1 MNAIGFKSVI
11 PSSHKCDFC
20 KDQFLKLN
28 GLKKH
33 IISQHM
39 DIINGTS
46 KVKENSS
53 EKVQRENSS
62 NKLQS
67 KICDKTFISLS
78 KLSNHT
84 KIMHKGI
91 KYICETCEKSF
102 KNQYCLNQHKRQI

>member
-46 KVKENSS
+46 KVEENYS
-53 EKVQRENSS
+53 EKVQKEKSS
-62 NKLQS
+62 NKLQC
-67 KICDKTFISLS
+67 KICDKTVTSLS
-78 KLSNHT
+78 KLLTHT
-84 KIMHKGI
+84 KIMHKEI
-91 KYICETCEKSF
+91 KYICETCEKCF
-102 KNQYCLNQHKRQI
+102 KNQYCLTQHL